1 MPRKAGRPKNRKPK
15 DIRFATPKDEGVYQ
29 AKRLYWALLM
39 YEEKMAKDIT
49 AVNIK
54 DYMLLVET
62 FKNCITEQKRKG
74 KIEYKYANKIDTRMD
89 EKRLAQGSTV
99 REGSQGTSENGQ
111 ASVGSGVR
119 TTNPIT

>member
-1 MPRKAGRPKNRKPK
+1 MPTKVGRPKNRKPK

-49 AVNIK
+49 AVSIK
-54 DYMLLVET
+54 DYLLLVET

-89 EKRLAQGSTV
+89 EKRLAQGDSV
-99 REGSQGTSENGQ
+99 GEGSQGISQDGSTG
-111 ASVGSGVR
+111 VGAGVR
-119 TTNPIT
+119 TVNPIT

>member
-1 MPRKAGRPKNRKPK
+1 MPTKVGRPRNRKPK

-54 DYMLLVET
+54 DYMLLVDT

-74 KIEYKYANKIDTRMD
+74 KIEYKYANKVDTRVD
-89 EKRLAQGSTV
+89 SRTNDKGDSTG
-99 REGSQGTSENGQ
+99 EGSQGVSEDGS
-111 ASVGSGVR
+111 ASLGSGVR
-119 TTNPIT
+119 TVNPIT